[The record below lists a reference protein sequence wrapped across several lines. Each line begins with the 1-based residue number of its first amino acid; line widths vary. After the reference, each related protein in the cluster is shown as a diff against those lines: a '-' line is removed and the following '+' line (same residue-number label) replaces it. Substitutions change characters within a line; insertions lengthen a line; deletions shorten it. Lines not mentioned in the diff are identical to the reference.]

1 MKSGQAILVCMLL
14 AGQAVATSSVSGAIV
29 RLHSSVTV
37 DKALVGLGDVADIFD
52 NDEHEVERL
61 QAITLGTSPIPGNTT
76 RLRLDE
82 IRSRL
87 ARLNIK
93 VGAVEFQGSSVVQVT
108 RRGPLQTSSRS
119 VSRAVSASPIV
130 RPAESRPF
138 RKTELVVQASATA
151 RPVPGSSSVPTA
163 DIRLAEEVVH
173 DLVRDYLNEWAP
185 EWGAPIIR
193 PMLTVPTVPTILAAR
208 HGNLRIVAG
217 KALADDLF
225 LLAIA
230 VPTGVVATAH
240 LDSPLTESSGS
251 LQSATRTVH
260 VRVRV
265 TRRPKVLTARRIIPQ
280 GQVIRESDLQWTEVD
295 SLKNGASDSE
305 VIVGMEARR
314 TIREGDFIQLNSVK
328 PPTLIK
334 RDELVKVAVQA
345 GSIRVSRTLRARRS
359 GILNDVIELVP
370 LDRSDRTSIFARVTG
385 KGQAEPIN
393 RDSDREGSGVRL
405 TVSKQ

>member
-1 MKSGQAILVCMLL
+1 MKSGRAILVCMLTVGL
-14 AGQAVATSSVSGAIV
+14 EMVASSVSGAIV

-37 DKALVGLGDVADIFD
+37 DQPLVGLGDVADVFG
-52 NDEHEVERL
+52 NNEQEVERL
-61 QAITLGTSPIPGNTT
+61 KAITLGTSPIPGNTT
-76 RLRLDE
+76 RLKLDE

-87 ARLNIK
+87 ARFN
-93 VGAVEFQGSSVVQVT
+93 VEMGAVEFQGSSVVQVT
-108 RRGPLQTSSRS
+108 RRGQLRASVSS
-119 VSRAVSASPIV
+119 VSREVPASSAV
-130 RPAESRPF
+130 RPKVSRPF

-151 RPVPGSSSVPTA
+151 RTVPDSSRVPTA

-173 DLVRDYLNEWAP
+173 ELVRDYLNEWAP
-185 EWGAPIIR
+185 DWGTPIIR
-193 PMLTVPTVPTILAAR
+193 PLLTVPTVPTILAAR

-225 LLAIA
+225 LLAVS
-230 VPTGVVATAH
+230 VPTGEVETAH
-240 LDSPLTESSGS
+240 LASSASGESE
-251 LQSATRTVH
+251 SATRTVH

-265 TRRPKVLTARRIIPQ
+265 TRRPKVLTARRVIPQ
-280 GQVIRESDLQWTEVD
+280 GQVVRDSDLQWKEVD
-295 SLKNGASDSE
+295 SLRNGESDPE

-314 TIREGDFIQLNSVK
+314 TIREGDFIQVSAVR

-393 RDSDREGSGVRL
+393 RESDDEGAGVRL
-405 TVSKQ
+405 TVGEQ